1 MTADNINNII
11 REKNLESIKKNIKA
25 YPIDFINILNNNKDN
40 NNGNFDISL
49 ELIKTK
55 TGKYSAK
62 VIKNGKSIFLHSAY
76 DPEKEA
82 NALINQIEMENEKDL
97 DLVFIFGIGAG
108 YLINAARKLNISIAV
123 VEPSVRFFNLLID
136 NFKLDKTL
144 EDDKITFFITGNDKE
159 DTGDMEK
166 FISLTNTKK
175 VKFLITRSY
184 SSLFNEEAL
193 FYQSKVLSI
202 VDKKIININT
212 ISRFDKLWAYNISS
226 NIVEIATHYG
236 VNRFFDKY
244 KNIPAIIVSAG
255 PSLEKN
261 IRKLKEMKNKALIIA
276 VDTALKPLYSHNISP
291 HFIISID
298 PQKKNSK
305 YFRNVNFEDA
315 VLIAESSIDKE
326 AIDSFKGSIYF
337 INSIFPLAKYFME
350 ELGDRGDIT
359 TGGSVSTAAYD
370 FAVRIGANPI
380 IMAGLDL
387 SFPNYQTHIKGSY
400 HEENFFTEIYKL
412 DSYDSRI
419 YKVLIAGN
427 LREEKNIYNEK
438 VWTDSRFD
446 MYRNWYEEQCLKNNN
461 IKFYNATE
469 GGIVIKGME
478 NIRLDELME
487 KYKDI
492 DIKIDK
498 NDKNIERKNE
508 ILTNLKN
515 GLINIDNEM
524 AKIKPYVMKAIDLC
538 DKINEDLKRHRNV
551 DKLLENLNEYDIK
564 ILNISKVNQFLGI
577 TMQKTIKMITEGF
590 IFEDEKYHK
599 SIVNSYKLYKAME
612 ESVDFNRYIIK
623 RALLKLETKN

>member
-1 MTADNINNII
+1 MSGNDI
-11 REKNLESIKKNIKA
+11 RIKNLDAIKKNIKA
-25 YPIDFINILNNNKDN
+25 YPIDFLNLLKNKND
-40 NNGNFDISL
+40 NFDISL

-55 TGKYSAK
+55 SKKYSAK
-62 VIKNGKSIFLHSAY
+62 VFKNGKSIFLHSAY

-82 NALINQIEMENEKDL
+82 NALINEIKNETEKDL

-108 YLINAARKLNISIAV
+108 YLINAFKKLNINIAV
-123 VEPSVRFFNLLID
+123 IEPSIKFFNLLID
-136 NFKLDKTL
+136 NFKLYKIL
-144 EDDKITFFITGNDKE
+144 EDNITFFIGGDDIE
-159 DTGDMEK
+159 DIEK

-175 VKFLITRSY
+175 VKFFITRSY
-184 SSLFNEEAL
+184 ATLFNEEAL

-212 ISRFDKLWAYNISS
+212 ISRFDKLWAYNIAS
-226 NIVEIATHYG
+226 NVAKISTHYG
-236 VNRFFDKY
+236 VNKFFDKY

-261 IRKLKEMKNKALIIA
+261 IRKLKEIKNKTLIIA
-276 VDTALKPLYSHNISP
+276 VDTAMKPLFSHNISP
-291 HFIISID
+291 HFIITID

-305 YFRNVNFEDA
+305 YFRNVDFKDS
-315 VLIAESSIDKE
+315 VLIAESSVDKE
-326 AIDSFKGSIYF
+326 AIDSFNGAIYF

-370 FAVRIGANPI
+370 FAIRIGANPI
-380 IMAGLDL
+380 IMVGLDL

-446 MYRNWYEEQCLKNNN
+446 MYKNWYEEQCEKNNK

-469 GGIVIKGME
+469 GGIIINGME
-478 NIRLDELME
+478 NIRLEELI
-487 KYKDI
+487 KKFNDI
-492 DIKIDK
+492 EINIDK
-498 NDKNIERKNE
+498 DDKNIERKSE
-508 ILTNLKN
+508 ILIKIKN
-515 GLINIDNEM
+515 GLIKIDGEIS
-524 AKIKPYVMKAIDLC
+524 KIKPYVLNALELC
-538 DKINEDLKRHRNV
+538 EKINSELKRHRKV
-551 DKLLENLNEYDIK
+551 DKLLENLNEFDIK
-564 ILNISKVNQFLGI
+564 ILNISKVNEFLGI
-577 TMQKTIKMITEGF
+577 TMQKTIKAITEGF
-590 IFEDEKYHK
+590 IFEDEKYDK
-599 SIVNSYKLYKAME
+599 SIVNSYKLYEAMK
-612 ESVDFNRYIIK
+612 ESIDFNRYIIK
-623 RALLKLETKN
+623 RALIKIDKELK